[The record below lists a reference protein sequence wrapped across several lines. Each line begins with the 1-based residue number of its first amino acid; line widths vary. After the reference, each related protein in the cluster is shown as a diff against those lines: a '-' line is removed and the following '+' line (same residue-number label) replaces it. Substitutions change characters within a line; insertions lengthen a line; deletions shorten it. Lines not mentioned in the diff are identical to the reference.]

1 MAYAGVWLS
10 LIGILLLHMTR
21 EALPW
26 QVSSSWRVIAQQV
39 GFLLGILA
47 LLAGYGVGWSL

>member
-26 QVSSSWRVIAQQV
+26 QVSLSWRVIAQQV
-39 GFLLGILA
+39 GFLLGVLA
-47 LLAGYGVGWSL
+47 LLAGYGVGWSM